1 MMYRIAFSAA
11 AVCLFATAPL
21 GAQLITQRF
30 AAVDPAVET
39 GARIRVSVVSAYR
52 QSPFDSRTERLRG
65 TLRAFTAE
73 TLYLELPNVMGS
85 LAIPR
90 ASIRELEMSLGTS
103 RWRRALK
110 AGSIGA
116 VIFGLR
122 MWVAHEDPKS
132 HQFHEDWQAAAVG
145 GALGFGA
152 GAWYGSRWPAERWR
166 IARLHD

>member
-1 MMYRIAFSAA
+1 MIYRIALSAA
-11 AVCLFATAPL
+11 VVSLLAPAQL
-21 GAQLITQRF
+21 AAQLITQRF
-30 AAVDPAVET
+30 PSVEPAIDR
-39 GARIRVSVVSAYR
+39 GARVRVSIESAYR

-73 TLYLELPNVMGS
+73 TLYLELPNVMGP

-103 RWRRALK
+103 RWPRALK

-116 VIFGLR
+116 LLFGLR

-145 GALGFGA
+145 GVLGFSA

-166 IARLHD
+166 IARLRD